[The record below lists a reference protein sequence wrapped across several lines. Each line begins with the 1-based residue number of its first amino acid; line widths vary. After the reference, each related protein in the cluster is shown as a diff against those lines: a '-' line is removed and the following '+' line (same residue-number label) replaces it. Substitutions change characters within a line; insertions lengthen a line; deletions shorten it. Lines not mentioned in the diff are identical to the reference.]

1 MAFTRSAL
9 EQACTLLHRSGELSH
24 REIGITLP
32 QLLLITPDDAAEV
45 TVLFDGIP
53 DAAGSAQL
61 RRRAARIGAVA
72 AAYTVESWLG
82 FVSAPLSV
90 FERLAPDDLPR
101 AGEMPDR
108 REAVTT
114 TAVWPGG
121 HTFLHRITMITR
133 TPAESRLGPA
143 CWMRA
148 RDYGTNRWLESL
160 IAPP

>member
-9 EQACTLLHRSGELSH
+9 EQACTLLHRAGELSH
-24 REIGITLP
+24 REIGITLSH
-32 QLLLITPDDAAEV
+32 LLLVTPDGAAEV
-45 TVLFDGIP
+45 IVLFDGIP

-61 RRRAARIGAVA
+61 RLRAARIRAVA

-82 FVSAPLSV
+82 YVSAPLSA

-133 TPAESRLGPA
+133 TAAASRLGPA

-160 IAPP
+160 ITPP

>member
-1 MAFTRSAL
+1 MTLNRPLL

-24 REIGITLP
+24 LEIRITVP
-32 QLLLITPDDAAEV
+32 QLLLITPDHAAEMI
-45 TVLFDGIP
+45 LMPGGIP

-61 RRRAARIGAVA
+61 RRRAERIGAVA
-72 AAYTVESWLG
+72 AAYTVECWLG
-82 FVSAPLSV
+82 YVSAPLSV

-101 AGEMPDR
+101 AADIPER

-121 HTFLHRITMITR
+121 QMFVHRITMITR
-133 TPAESRLGPA
+133 AADGSELGPA

-148 RDYGTNRWLESL
+148 RDYGTNRWLASL
-160 IAPP
+160 ITPP